1 MARMLAREI
10 DRWHLNGG
18 RMSWIAAL
26 VAAVITG
33 TLYFRTAH
41 PGVGPYL
48 DSVEYQLTTLVL
60 GVSHPPGHPLFTL
73 LGRLFITLAP
83 FGNLAY
89 RLNLFS
95 VVSSAIT
102 VALILRLTYL
112 LTRSVPL
119 ALLGALS
126 LGGAVRFW
134 YQALYAEVYAL
145 YNLFVAAEM
154 LALVAFMQTRK
165 PWLYFA
171 GTALYALS
179 FGANALALFLL
190 PMWLWAVLTTDHRML
205 TRPRNFALT
214 AGIVLVAAAQ
224 YLYIPLRA
232 FQHPP
237 FCNYCPETWA
247 EVPAFLLGQPFS
259 ASLFG
264 VQSQYW
270 LQRSADSGYQMML
283 QFWPIGVVLGA
294 IGLWGLLARQ
304 TRIGVLFLLGIGAHW
319 AFVVGYDVVDWS
331 DFMTPVY
338 VMVAPLIAVG
348 TGDVWNWLTQ
358 QMAAWSGWRRALR
371 TAILAALAVSMVGLI
386 VATFSNNY
394 PLVDQSQ
401 KHDWH
406 VWARQLLDQME
417 PGAWLLTPPTPTD
430 GFAQSW
436 ALRYVS
442 WSENRAPDMQVVYVP
457 GLDPPG
463 PPPGYLRY
471 EEALPHLAEHSVYVV
486 DLNDDRLGEYAL
498 LPILR
503 DDGWTIGYRIVG
515 QRTADGAITP
525 WVSSERWA
533 EVSSQVVLP

>member
-1 MARMLAREI
+1 MACMPAREI
-10 DRWHLNGG
+10 NRWHLNSG

-33 TLYFRTAH
+33 TLYFRTVH

-48 DSVEYQLTTLVL
+48 DSVEYQLTTLVW
-60 GVSHPPGHPLFTL
+60 GVSHPPGHPLFAL

-95 VVSSAIT
+95 AVSSAIT
-102 VALILRLTYL
+102 VALILRLTYR

-145 YNLFVAAEM
+145 YNLFVAAEL

-165 PWLYFA
+165 PWLFFA

-179 FGANALALFLL
+179 FGVNALALFLL
-190 PMWLWAVLTTDHRML
+190 PMWLWAVLTTDRRML
-205 TRPRNFALT
+205 TRPRNLALT
-214 AGIVLVAAAQ
+214 AGLVLVAAAQ

-232 FQHPP
+232 FQQPP
-237 FCNYCPETWA
+237 FCNYCPASWA

-259 ASLFG
+259 GSLFG
-264 VQSQYW
+264 LQSQYW

-294 IGLWGLLARQ
+294 VGWWSLWLRQ

-331 DFMTPVY
+331 DFMPTVY
-338 VMVAPLIAVG
+338 VMYAPLIALG
-348 TGDVWNWLTQ
+348 AGDVWNGLTQ
-358 QMAAWSGWRRALR
+358 QMAAWSGRRQALR
-371 TAILAALAVSMVGLI
+371 TGIRAVLAVSMMGLI
-386 VATFSNNY
+386 VATFNNNY
-394 PLVDQSQ
+394 LLVDQSQ

-406 VWARQLLDQME
+406 VWARQLLGQME

-430 GFAQSW
+430 SFARSW

-457 GLDPPG
+457 GLNPPG

-471 EEALPHLAEHSVYVV
+471 EEALPHLAEHPVYVI
-486 DLNDDRLGEYAL
+486 DLNDDRLSEYAL

-503 DDGWTIGYRIVG
+503 DEGGTIGYRIVG
-515 QRTADGAITP
+515 RRSAGGAITP